1 MCHFVHPSVYASN
14 HPSVCLP
21 PRYVQKALVELLSV
35 VLDIRQ
41 WDSKGCRGEPP
52 NTGGWECIH
61 RGVQMETPVAAFG
74 TDMTLKGQ
82 AMKLPRKVNAPLA
95 AGQGAGSGAC
105 VVNHNINNSSSGN
118 SGGSGNNGF
127 RNQIPSANTSTRTSN
142 SQKIKERSSKKITSD
157 SDDEDE
163 ESEEESGI
171 CGGASHPRSSGIEDF
186 SAPLRD
192 RDSPGK
198 MRGERRAKELYAL
211 CYPLF
216 SSFSYLLL
224 SPPVLT
230 IFCSRP

>member
-1 MCHFVHPSVYASN
+1 
-14 HPSVCLP
+14 
-21 PRYVQKALVELLSV
+21 
-35 VLDIRQ
+35 
-41 WDSKGCRGEPP
+41 
-52 NTGGWECIH
+52 
-61 RGVQMETPVAAFG
+61 METPVAAFG

-82 AMKLPRKVNAPLA
+82 AMKLPRKLNAPLA
-95 AGQGAGSGAC
+95 GGQGAGSGAC

-118 SGGSGNNGF
+118 SGSSGNNGF

-157 SDDEDE
+157 SDDE

-198 MRGERRAKELYAL
+198 MRGKRRAIELYAL
-211 CYPLF
+211 CSPLF
-216 SSFSYLLL
+216 SSPLL
-224 SPPVLT
+224 SSPVLT